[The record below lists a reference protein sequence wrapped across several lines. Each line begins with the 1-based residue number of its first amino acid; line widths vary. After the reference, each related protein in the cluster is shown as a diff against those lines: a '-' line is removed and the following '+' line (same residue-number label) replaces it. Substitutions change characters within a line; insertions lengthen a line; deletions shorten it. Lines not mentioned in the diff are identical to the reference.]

1 MNLWENI
8 AKGASEFGQMAANPK
23 TYRNLEHLVN
33 TGGEALQGGYQS
45 LVKDPHIGP
54 YAAGLGAAAYNT
66 INSPVVGN
74 VQKFLENN
82 PGLRAGAGA
91 LRGLSTLNP
100 IAGIAASQAHRLLPS
115 SIDPS
120 LEQLQNQKK
129 FLQDTRQSLE
139 VSKAMSD
146 ERERLDSQGDIYDI
160 RNSLAEQAV
169 NLPMYAQQAISF
181 VGEGV
186 TGGLGDDWDKSWEEK
201 GYKDYYEAFERENKN
216 KMFFGN
222 LPYIPGDTKKAD
234 YGREKLARLPKEVV
248 DRIPDAAFKDIYEG
262 NVNSQYNLS
271 QIVEDAQKMQELNVA
286 SALIEEQFR
295 NGDIKTREEADKAI
309 EQVKSNQALR
319 DFTAEA
325 VTDPLTYLDPF
336 KGVGNI
342 GKSVLKS
349 AKIPNINK
357 LKDLPKAFGKSKDV
371 LSGKV
376 PSVINES
383 DDVIKNIDNI
393 IKEAE
398 TPQIKEVEV
407 ISEGIKSNTKLTES
421 QFHKQKRQIIDNPSL
436 QHEQKQQLLKQLES
450 QTEFKKV
457 EPKIGKL
464 ESQAAKQEVRNIQSQ
479 IPEMDNKD
487 AADVL
492 LNQTRKAMTKEAD
505 EVANGVWENMK
516 KYGGPDVVD
525 GPLVSTYTPPK
536 VGLTAKNTMQV
547 NPALNPDQI
556 EVQFRNPIQKLMYE
570 LSLPYNRAIIE
581 GYGMDFAKS
590 KDVMSSM
597 TRNFAEPLT
606 KFLTGG
612 FNEADIQTVKRMM
625 GMAGSE
631 LAKKSINHVPGTP
644 LHFDNLKVSEML
656 DNFLLSKNKVP
667 ATKKSVLGALKEAP
681 SIKFPKASAE
691 SAGEEIIKGYDNVS
705 NYFTGIG
712 IPEQT
717 AKKAA
722 VFYNKVIERSGLSGA
737 GGIQEAAEEGI
748 AAGKALNTDVLNQL
762 DGLDKSIAIELHED
776 FHQLFDYMRAT
787 TDNPRAVPGIIKDA
801 LTKDLP
807 DVGNKLFNQIKKSLK
822 SIDTHDSIILDEA
835 MSYFVQTKN
844 ELRKGI
850 FTDNPVTR
858 TFASIMRRANNGDEA
873 ARRLLDNFEGVEQA
887 IRTHGD
893 EFEQG
898 IINELKSTTLPD
910 GQNAWDT
917 INRVDPTNMKGI
929 FPGANYGKG
938 KTSLGEYQGF
948 LEDSTKR
955 MSRLQ
960 EIMGSQEVVYRGTT
974 KAPSTGKPRTNPISN
989 DQMYGPGTYTSTNP
1003 QQAFG
1008 YTGLG
1013 KMPDQTAKSWQGQ
1026 GTGDMRAYYQGL
1038 ERPLFWDEQVPM
1050 DLFETVIESKN
1061 KTIQKAIEI
1070 IGGEEQIAIMSMEE
1084 FVKDMPEA
1092 IQMVLNPKLQKAWKY
1107 DDLVASQT
1115 KHGEE
1120 VFNLLMDEIYKKSG
1134 YDGFVGPATDDTLGL
1149 VQGGGFEVVPFEG
1162 HNLLERT
1169 KEMRELGK
1177 KSPKTKNFTLT
1188 PNKAYG
1194 DEGPIDLAD
1203 LTDQINNIQNRT
1215 AKGINY
1221 HINRGIE

>member
-1 MNLWENI
+1 MNWWENI

-23 TYRNLEHLVN
+23 TYANLRNLVN
-33 TGGEALQGGYQS
+33 TGGEALYGGYQS
-45 LVKDPHIGP
+45 LVKDPHVGP
-54 YAAGLGAAAYNT
+54 YAAALGYDAYEYANAP
-66 INSPVVGN
+66 ILHGF
-74 VQKFLENN
+74 QK
-82 PGLRAGAGA
+82 
-91 LRGLSTLNP
+91 
-100 IAGIAASQAHRLLPS
+100 PS
-115 SIDPS
+115 M
-120 LEQLQNQKK
+120 EQMQNQKK

-169 NLPMYAQQAISF
+169 NIPMYAQQAISF

-201 GYKDYYEAFERENKN
+201 GYKDYYESFERENKN

-222 LPYIPGDTKKAD
+222 LPYIPGDTKKAE
-234 YGREKLARLPKEVV
+234 YGREKLAKLPKEIV

-262 NVNSQYNLS
+262 NVSSQYNLS
-271 QIVEDAQKMQELNVA
+271 QIVEDAQKMQEFNAA
-286 SALIEEQFR
+286 STLIEEQFR

-309 EQVKSNQALR
+309 EQVRSNQALR

-349 AKIPNINK
+349 AKIPNVKN
-357 LKDLPKAFGKSKDV
+357 LKNLPGVLSGSKSASV

-376 PSVINES
+376 SSVVNES
-383 DDVIKNIDNI
+383 DDVIKSIDNI

-398 TPQIKEVEV
+398 TPQIKEPGAV
-407 ISEGIKSNTKLTES
+407 SEGISQLPEPTIGTPEKPFIGSIWNEASSVTKPKSKLTEA
-421 QFHKQKRQIIDNPSL
+421 QFHKQKRQIIDNPSI

-492 LNQTRKAMTKEAD
+492 LNQTRKAMAKEAD

-536 VGLTAKNTMQV
+536 VGLTTKNTMQA
-547 NPALNPDQI
+547 NPALSPAPI

-570 LSLPYNRAIIE
+570 LSLPYNRAVIE

-590 KDVMSSM
+590 KDVMSNM
-597 TRNFAEPLT
+597 TKNFAEPLT

-612 FNEADIQTVKRMM
+612 FNEGDIQTVKRMM

-656 DNFLLSKNKVP
+656 DNFLLTKNKVP
-667 ATKKSVLGALKEAP
+667 STKKSVLGALKEAP
-681 SIKFPKASAE
+681 TIKFPKASAE
-691 SAGEEIIKGYDNVS
+691 SAGEEIVKGYDNIS

-722 VFYNKVIERSGLSGA
+722 VYYNKVIERSGLSGA
-737 GGIQEAAEEGI
+737 GGIAEAAGEGI
-748 AAGKALNTDVLNQL
+748 TAGKAFNTDVLNEL

-898 IINELKSTTLPD
+898 IINELKATTLPD

-938 KTSLGEYQGF
+938 KASLGEYQGF

-1013 KMPDQTAKSWQGQ
+1013 KMPDQIAKSFQGS

-1061 KTIQKAIEI
+1061 KTIQKAVEI
-1070 IGGEEQIAIMSMEE
+1070 IGGEEQVAIMSMEE

-1134 YDGFVGPATDDTLGL
+1134 YDGFVGPATDDALDL
-1149 VQGGGFEVVPFEG
+1149 VKGGGFEVVPFEG

-1188 PNKAYG
+1188 PDRAYV
-1194 DEGPIDLAD
+1194 DDGPVDLAD

-1215 AKGINY
+1215 SKGINY
-1221 HINRGIE
+1221 HINRDIE